1 MFLARSLAKGGR
13 KWVVVPFLLSFVV
26 TSFLLSNKKASAEW
40 SFDNTGPTI
49 TIAITCDINGRKAG
63 ETGTTYTCLG
73 DSAVITVVCSDTVT
87 GCKSTSYKLDGV
99 AATPSTTTNVFTET
113 RLRTSGDRLI
123 EVTESKDKAGNN
135 GNTPSATLI
144 FATCSISSVNLA
156 DASIREDATTTATA
170 TVTGQGVSGVNF
182 YSGSTAIAEVT
193 SPDTSVPYTS
203 TVTGIRAGSTEVT
216 AKGIIGGVERCT
228 NSSTITVITACTI
241 NSVDLGLTSIKEETT
256 TTATAIM
263 ASGSLVNNVKF
274 TASDTDPNQDMATVS
289 PTSDSSSPYS
299 TTVSGVNRGTSTITA
314 KGYNSTGTERCSN
327 TATITVIAACTIDS
341 VDLGATSI
349 KEETTTTA
357 TAIMAS
363 ESLVNNVK
371 FTASDTNIATV
382 SPDTDSSSPYSTTV
396 SGVNRGTSTITAKGY
411 NSTGTERCSN
421 TATMTVI
428 PGCGFSSF
436 IPNPTNVIRAESG
449 IVIATLN
456 SGDTVNRVDFS
467 SSDTNKMSVAG
478 SGGSYNASIS
488 GLDYGSVTITATG
501 VINNRN
507 LCTTSLIATVIAPGP
522 WWQVKDMDVMVGS
535 FKSEIPAYCTV
546 AHSCTPAFNLPGS
559 GLFPG
564 VTVYGSGTPLLG
576 SNGTISS
583 PAWLVNTSYFGKKYD
598 YAWFKQVAP
607 PEVFTVNN
615 QAAIGSPTLGGGSLA
630 SGGYNPSGVIWKSRE
645 GNLTIDG
652 GPADIGSNK
661 VVLFVNG
668 DLTINSNIN
677 LTDGLGFFAAIV
689 SGNILID
696 STLTQSGTG
705 FALEGLYVANG
716 RIRTRPGTSKLRVRG
731 SFVGWDGIMLERD
744 LGNSNDANPAEY
756 FEYAPDLIFT
766 LPPEISRRGVV
777 QKEVAP

>member
-1 MFLARSLAKGGR
+1 
-13 KWVVVPFLLSFVV
+13 
-26 TSFLLSNKKASAEW
+26 
-40 SFDNTGPTI
+40 
-49 TIAITCDINGRKAG
+49 
-63 ETGTTYTCLG
+63 
-73 DSAVITVVCSDTVT
+73 
-87 GCKSTSYKLDGV
+87 
-99 AATPSTTTNVFTET
+99 
-113 RLRTSGDRLI
+113 
-123 EVTESKDKAGNN
+123 
-135 GNTPSATLI
+135 
-144 FATCSISSVNLA
+144 
-156 DASIREDATTTATA
+156 
-170 TVTGQGVSGVNF
+170 
-182 YSGSTAIAEVT
+182 
-193 SPDTSVPYTS
+193 
-203 TVTGIRAGSTEVT
+203 
-216 AKGIIGGVERCT
+216 
-228 NSSTITVITACTI
+228 
-241 NSVDLGLTSIKEETT
+241 
-256 TTATAIM
+256 M

-327 TATITVIAACTIDS
+327 TAT
-341 VDLGATSI
+341 
-349 KEETTTTA
+349 
-357 TAIMAS
+357 
-363 ESLVNNVK
+363 
-371 FTASDTNIATV
+371 
-382 SPDTDSSSPYSTTV
+382 
-396 SGVNRGTSTITAKGY
+396 
-411 NSTGTERCSN
+411 
-421 TATMTVI
+421 MTVI

-449 IVIATLN
+449 TVIATLN

-630 SGGYNPSGVIWKSRE
+630 SGGYNLSSVIWKSRE

>member
-49 TIAITCDINGRKAG
+49 TIAITCDTEGRKEG

-73 DSAVITVVCSDTVT
+73 NSAVITVVCSDTVT

-327 TATITVIAACTIDS
+327 TAT
-341 VDLGATSI
+341 
-349 KEETTTTA
+349 
-357 TAIMAS
+357 
-363 ESLVNNVK
+363 
-371 FTASDTNIATV
+371 
-382 SPDTDSSSPYSTTV
+382 
-396 SGVNRGTSTITAKGY
+396 
-411 NSTGTERCSN
+411 
-421 TATMTVI
+421 MTVI

-467 SSDTNKMSVAG
+467 SSDTNKMTVAG
-478 SGGSYNASIS
+478 VDGTSYNASIS
-488 GLDYGSVTITATG
+488 GLDYGSVTIIATG

-731 SFVGWDGIMLERD
+731 SFVGWDRITLERD